1 MSKTT
6 VSFSFHYCC
15 CFLLFLISFK
25 GICQVNYMARWYT
38 ADNNELPQSSVK
50 AIIQDKYN
58 FIWMTTEN
66 GLVRYDGNDF
76 LAFNASTTN
85 LKYNRFTDIFGNIQK
100 DSLSSFNES
109 KKELVLIKKG
119 KIQVIKKE
127 APVYKIIRNH
137 KRFFFHDGLP
147 SNFTIDSY
155 EPYYIKLSNGNI
167 FFIDTE
173 KIELCD
179 TKLKSIYKHAYK
191 YNSVFNFF
199 AFKNTLFYL
208 NDNGGYDCFSKE
220 GKTSGKLNLSL
231 PKGKRKLYWNITTG
245 QIFLSV
251 KNKLYSLSA
260 NKGRLSAEPIVEFKE
275 FAKSNIISIYY
286 DRKNLKLYLGSS
298 TNGLCIIS
306 FPSFKTVKKD
316 PEKNEVYY
324 GAAAFNDSTIITAG
338 GLILNNKKVVD
349 SIPFMKSVFLDER
362 LSILKDIENNIWVSR
377 DFGVYCY
384 LKKSGYKKYKIYS
397 FGQNPKTLF
406 KDANNTIW
414 VSLGEDEFHKP
425 KLYSIKNGVTSLA
438 AISNSN
444 INYITEYDDNTL
456 YLGTDKGLFRYL
468 KNTGKLYF
476 IKNTEKINIR
486 SIYVDS
492 EKKIWFT
499 TYERGFFLYENNLL
513 HSFPPDE
520 DQYLNSSHCIIEDKK
535 GFFWIP
541 TNKGLFQVSRK
552 ILLNYTK
559 NKTTS
564 IYYHQYNKQDGF
576 LTNEFNGGCQ
586 PSGNFLKNNDIA
598 LPSMN
603 GFVFFNPYNVSTI
616 LPGKE
621 LFIDKVIL
629 DQKSIV
635 PKDTIVL
642 KNNFQRVSF
651 LLAYP
656 YYGNPENLT
665 IEAKMDKIGIDRWER
680 IKDEKSIS
688 FTTLPPG
695 EYNLTIRSLSG
706 FDANYVYKKV
716 VLIVPAKFYQTVW
729 FAIFCGILV
738 ILFIIFI
745 WYVRLHYIKL
755 KRKKLEYIIAKKTK
769 KLATTVQKLEIV
781 ENDLKQEIKQHETL
795 VKSMSHDIKSP
806 LKFLSASINHLFINE
821 TIQDNTKLKQKVE
834 TIQASTQQLYEFV
847 ENLIKYSSIFIEG
860 KNLED
865 KSYFLYDLIEEKIQI
880 FEKIAEAENIRII
893 NNINPNLDIRTNNKA
908 LSIIIHN
915 LIDNAIKNTKN
926 GKIELLCTTQE
937 NILTLKI
944 IDNGKGMSQEL
955 IDYYLDFYKK
965 PIVKNYHLGLHM
977 IIELLIVI
985 NGNINITSAI
995 NEGTTIEIMVVY
1007 T

>member
-1 MSKTT
+1 MTT
-6 VSFSFHYCC
+6 V
-15 CFLLFLISFK
+15 K
-25 GICQVNYMARWYT
+25 GICQQNYIARWFT

-50 AIIQDKYN
+50 AIVQDKYN

-66 GLVRYDGNDF
+66 GLVRYDGNNF
-76 LAFNASTTN
+76 LPFNASTTN
-85 LKYNRFTDIFGNIQK
+85 LKHSRFTDIFGNIQK

-119 KIQVIKKE
+119 KVQVLKKDQ
-127 APVYKIIRNH
+127 PVYKIIRNK

-147 SNFTIDSY
+147 SNYTINSF
-155 EPYYIKLSNGNI
+155 EPYYVRLANGNL
-167 FFIDTE
+167 FFIDTQ

-179 TKLKSIYKHAYK
+179 VKLRSIYKHAFK
-191 YNSVFNFF
+191 HNSVFNFF
-199 AFKNTLFYL
+199 SLNNTLFYL
-208 NDNGGYDCFSKE
+208 YDNGNYDYFTKGRKS
-220 GKTSGKLNLSL
+220 SGKLKL
-231 PKGKRKLYWNITTG
+231 PVNKGKYKLYWNITTG
-245 QIFLSV
+245 QVFLLV
-251 KNKLYSLSA
+251 QNKLYFLSGA
-260 NKGRLSAEPIVEFKE
+260 NNQLTAEPIVEFRE
-275 FAKSNIISIYY
+275 FEKSNIISIYY

-306 FPSFKTVKKD
+306 FPEFKTVKKD

-324 GAAAFNDSTIITAG
+324 GATAFNDSTIVTTE
-338 GLILNNKKVVD
+338 GLILNNRKVID
-349 SIPFMKSVFLDER
+349 SISFVKSDFLEEK
-362 LSILKDIENNIWVSR
+362 LSIVKDDDNNIWLGR
-377 DFGVYCY
+377 RRKVYCY
-384 LKKSGYKKYKIYS
+384 LKKFGYKKYKTYHFS
-397 FGQNPKTLF
+397 QNPKTLF
-406 KDANNTIW
+406 KDHSNTIW
-414 VSLGEDEFHKP
+414 ISMGEDEFHKA
-425 KLYSIKNGVTSLA
+425 KLYSIKNSIISLA
-438 AISNSN
+438 AISNNN
-444 INYITEYDDNTL
+444 INFIAEYDQNTL
-456 YLGTDKGLFRYL
+456 YLGTEKGLLRFS
-468 KNTGKLYF
+468 KNTGKIYF
-476 IKNTEKINIR
+476 VKKSEKINIR
-486 SIYVDS
+486 GIFVDS
-492 EKKIWFT
+492 EKKVWLT
-499 TYERGFFLYENNLL
+499 TYEKGFFLYDNNHLN
-513 HSFPPDE
+513 SFPADE
-520 DQYLNSSHCIIEDKK
+520 DHYLNSSHCIIEDKK

-552 ILLNYTK
+552 VLLNYSK
-559 NKTTS
+559 NKKGN

-586 PSGNFLKNNDIA
+586 PSGNLLKNNYIVF
-598 LPSMN
+598 PSMN

-629 DQKSIV
+629 DQKVLV

-642 KNNFQRVSF
+642 ENNFQRVSF

-656 YYGNPENLT
+656 YYGNPENMT
-665 IEAKMDKIGIDRWER
+665 IEAKMDKIGLDRWER

-695 EYNLTIRSLSG
+695 EYNLTIRSLCG
-706 FDANYVYKKV
+706 FDTNYIYKKV
-716 VLIVPAKFYQTVW
+716 VLIVPAKFYQTIW
-729 FAIFCGILV
+729 FAIFCVILF

-769 KLATTVQKLEIV
+769 KLATAIHKLEIA

-821 TIQDNTKLKQKVE
+821 TIQDNIKLKQKVE

-847 ENLIKYSSIFIEG
+847 ENLIKYSSIFMEG
-860 KNLED
+860 KKLED
-865 KSYFLYDLIEEKIQI
+865 KSYFLYDLIEQKIQI
-880 FEKIAEAENIRII
+880 FEKIAEAENIQIL
-893 NNINPNLDIRTNNKA
+893 NNINPNLDIRTNKKA

-926 GKIELLCTTQE
+926 GTIELLCSTQK

-977 IIELLIVI
+977 IIELLII
-985 NGNINITSAI
+985 IKGNINIASAI
-995 NEGTTIEIMVVY
+995 NEGTTIEIMVEY
-1007 T
+1007 N